1 MLSYKW
7 PFGLDVV
14 RRGFKAGR
22 QVKLLALFGWYF
34 GQLGPTVE
42 LTILGGTG
50 FATMDPENV
59 ETLLSTGFDGTN
71 LYIHLLHEN
80 SNLKSF

>member
-1 MLSYKW
+1 MLKHKW

-14 RRGFKAGR
+14 RSGFRASR
-22 QVKLLALFGWYF
+22 QGKLLALFGYYF
-34 GQLGPTVE
+34 GKLGPTVE

-59 ETLLSTGFDGTN
+59 EMILSTGFDGTTP
-71 LYIHLLHEN
+71 YTHV
-80 SNLKSF
+80 